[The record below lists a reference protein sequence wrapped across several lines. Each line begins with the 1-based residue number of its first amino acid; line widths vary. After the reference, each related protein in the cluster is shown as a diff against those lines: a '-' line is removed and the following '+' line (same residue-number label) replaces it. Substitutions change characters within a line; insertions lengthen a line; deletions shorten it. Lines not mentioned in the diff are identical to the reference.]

1 MHCHI
6 FLVKEKA
13 IEIPRAIGRA
23 FKIMEETGTV
33 PAPMSA
39 TATAAPPGE
48 VADSTSTLKAFDAFY
63 LGNEKVDS
71 TVGNAVVAQAIE
83 RLEDS
88 RHRQSGASK
97 GTKRDTRGDAVTI
110 VVNEHSIRTV
120 ERLSG
125 ETIMHEYI
133 TNVSFT
139 CVPSHDKN
147 KDMFAYICQNE
158 SVGIIN
164 CHIFNVAS
172 DLGKMINDS
181 VRSAVRITHEKLRKK
196 GANPFGASPDS
207 PREVPQGD
215 LFRKQIHRAD
225 LKAVKVIGAGQYGEV
240 WLAVQHARKHK
251 DKGGGVVRIK
261 RAVKMLKN
269 NASRQDKQEFL
280 REAETMLALGEHNN
294 LLRLVGVAVQQAP
307 WLAVLQFCD
316 HGDLRAVVKACKDK
330 QLQLRPEEQLWFCE
344 QLASGCAHMASKRLV
359 HMDLAARNC
368 LLASGNNVK
377 VADFGLTRPLDR
389 GTNHIVLK
397 ERLKLPIK
405 WISLEGLDD
414 KVFSE
419 ASDVWAFGVLMWE
432 VVSYGETP

>member
-48 VADSTSTLKAFDAFY
+48 VTDSTSTQKAFDAFY

-164 CHIFNVAS
+164 CHIFHVAS

-196 GANPFGASPDS
+196 GANPFGDANEDEDEDVS
-207 PREVPQGD
+207 EEAKEAK
-215 LFRKQIHRAD
+215 F
-225 LKAVKVIGAGQYGEV
+225 LKALQKGKLNEERLNSTYMEQQTGALVEYGQCIQLRHRKSQKYLTVDDAGVANVERDNLRVYLSNDGSALSWFILSPYYKIDREGEQFVSKSAVFLKVSMRPKEAIR
-240 WLAVQHARKHK
+240 HS
-251 DKGGGVVRIK
+251 
-261 RAVKMLKN
+261 AVKINKV
-269 NASRQDKQEFL
+269 SDRVV
-280 REAETMLALGEHNN
+280 LALRGHK
-294 LLRLVGVAVQQAP
+294 AP
-307 WLAVLQFCD
+307 ND
-316 HGDLRAVVKACKDK
+316 
-330 QLQLRPEEQLWFCE
+330 
-344 QLASGCAHMASKRLV
+344 
-359 HMDLAARNC
+359 
-368 LLASGNNVK
+368 
-377 VADFGLTRPLDR
+377 
-389 GTNHIVLK
+389 
-397 ERLKLPIK
+397 
-405 WISLEGLDD
+405 
-414 KVFSE
+414 
-419 ASDVWAFGVLMWE
+419 
-432 VVSYGETP
+432 